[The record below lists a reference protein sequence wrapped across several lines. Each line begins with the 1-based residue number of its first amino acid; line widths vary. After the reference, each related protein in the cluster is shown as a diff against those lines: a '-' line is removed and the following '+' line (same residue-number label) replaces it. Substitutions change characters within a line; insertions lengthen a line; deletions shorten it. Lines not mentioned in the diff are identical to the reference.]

1 MRDHDLPILSN
12 LFVGEGRIESKRLIV
27 EALKKLPEMPTAFIC
42 AHDVIAYDLIHALS
56 TKGLRC
62 PEDVS
67 IVGFDNVQT
76 VEVQSLNLTTYFTPH
91 TTIAQTTIDLLHSQ
105 EAPRRIQ
112 LFGELIERGSI
123 RDIR

>member
-1 MRDHDLPILSN
+1 
-12 LFVGEGRIESKRLIV
+12 
-27 EALKKLPEMPTAFIC
+27 MPTAFVC
-42 AHDVIAYDLIHALS
+42 AHDVIAYDLICVLN

-62 PEDVS
+62 PEDISV
-67 IVGFDNVQT
+67 VGFDNVQT
-76 VEVQSLNLTTYFTPH
+76 LEVQSLNLTTYFTPH
-91 TTIAQTTIDLLHSQ
+91 TTIAQTTLDLLHSQ